1 MELVKGTLYSFAFIF
16 IMIFFYGS
24 DDTTSRSSATIDK
37 QAQCM
42 GDPTTHFNASLF
54 QQKHP
59 NLSKSQIVGILC
71 TQ

>member
-1 MELVKGTLYSFAFIF
+1 MVLVRVVIYTVVFLFILNL
-16 IMIFFYGS
+16 FYGS

-59 NLSKSQIVGILC
+59 NLSKSQIVYILC
-71 TQ
+71 K